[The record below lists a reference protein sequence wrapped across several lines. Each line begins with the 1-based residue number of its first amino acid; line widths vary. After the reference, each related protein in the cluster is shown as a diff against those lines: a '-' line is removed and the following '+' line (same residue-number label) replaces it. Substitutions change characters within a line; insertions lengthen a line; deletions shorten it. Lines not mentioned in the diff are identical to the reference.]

1 MEHGSDVTERILQ
14 CAIEVH
20 RTLGPGLLEGT
31 YEAAVCIELEDA
43 RLSFSRQMA
52 VPVVYKGRTIG
63 EYRVDLLVEGSVV
76 VEVKA
81 VSRLEPVFDAQV
93 LTYLK
98 VTGCRVGLLI
108 NFHAPLLKQGIKR
121 FVL

>member
-1 MEHGSDVTERILQ
+1 MEHGTDTTERILQ

-20 RTLGPGLLEGT
+20 RTLGPGLLEAT
-31 YEAAVCIELEDA
+31 YEAALCVEFEEA
-43 RLSFSRQMA
+43 RLGFARQ
-52 VPVVYKGRTIG
+52 VPVPVAYKGHTIG
-63 EYRVDLLVEGSVV
+63 EYRVDLLVAGSVV

-81 VSRLEPVFDAQV
+81 VSRLEPVFEAQV
-93 LTYLK
+93 LTYMRI
-98 VTGCRVGLLI
+98 TGCRVGLLI